1 MTPPKFPSNQIALPH
16 ARKTQP
22 LLSTSSGGPAYCVE
36 FRGDWKWQRE
46 AFCLTSHWGA
56 TNFCHVCVAKGTG
69 NPLSRPLIYAIFDM
83 LTNRFCILH
92 CGLLYIKCSNQ
103 ITDFSS
109 SIIYVEL
116 IVARPLSGGH
126 DSAKRLQGGVLTMQ
140 LQTASG
146 PWVPDSP
153 QIGKGLKDH
162 YIFSI

>member
-1 MTPPKFPSNQIALPH
+1 MPVQKWRENQLQVWLSKKQRSNIYIYYSSQNFLTTLKFPSNQIALPH

-69 NPLSRPLIYAIFDM
+69 NPLTRPSIYTIFDM

-92 CGLLYIKCSNQ
+92 RGLLYIKCSNQ
-103 ITDFSS
+103 ITDVSS
-109 SIIYVEL
+109 MSN
-116 IVARPLSGGH
+116 
-126 DSAKRLQGGVLTMQ
+126 
-140 LQTASG
+140 
-146 PWVPDSP
+146 
-153 QIGKGLKDH
+153 
-162 YIFSI
+162 